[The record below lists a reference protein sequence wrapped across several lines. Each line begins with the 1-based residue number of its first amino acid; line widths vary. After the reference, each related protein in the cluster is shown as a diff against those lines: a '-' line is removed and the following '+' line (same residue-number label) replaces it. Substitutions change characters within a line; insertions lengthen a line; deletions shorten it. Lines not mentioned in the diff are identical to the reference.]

1 MTSTKP
7 EDMDTSDTNP
17 RFVDPV
23 RRVAKAIALRAALT
37 NAATGTE
44 EWYMDLAR
52 AALSEMTTPGSDT
65 KPGRKSDLPP

>member
-1 MTSTKP
+1 MTSI
-7 EDMDTSDTNP
+7 ELDGVDTSDTNP

-37 NAATGTE
+37 SAATGTE

-52 AALSEMTTPGSDT
+52 AALNEMTAPGSDT
-65 KPGRKSDLPP
+65 KPGRKSDQPP